1 MDEQIESNGNMKMI
15 ELDGSIGEGGGQILR
30 TALSLSMVT
39 GIPFRIDR
47 IRAKRSKPGLLR
59 QHLTSVNAATEI
71 CGAHTEGA
79 VLGSTCLTFTPGPV
93 KAGEYKFA
101 IGSAGSCTLVFQTVL
116 PALMLANG
124 VSRVTF
130 EGGTHNQMAPPFHFI
145 EHAFLPQLQL
155 MGVTV
160 DARLERFGFYPAGG
174 GRFTANI
181 TPVGQGV
188 TLKPTK
194 IESRGTLING
204 FAESFFAGVPAHV
217 AERELATVG
226 RIMSWADEK
235 LFIRGIDNARG
246 PGNVVLLTLKHEHVT
261 EVFAGFGEKGISS
274 ETVATRVANEAR
286 SYLASD
292 AAIGEHLADQLMI
305 PSALAGGGS
314 FTAVSASEH
323 ARTNAE
329 VIQKFLAVEISIAAV
344 NLGNPHSA
352 VRFGFSR

>member
-1 MDEQIESNGNMKMI
+1 MDAQIESNGSMKMI

-59 QHLTSVNAATEI
+59 QHLTSVNAATEV
-71 CGAHTEGA
+71 CGAHVEGA
-79 VLGSTCLTFTPGPV
+79 VLGSTCLTFAPGLV

-145 EHAFLPQLQL
+145 ERAFLPQLQR
-155 MGVTV
+155 MGVKV

-181 TPVGQGV
+181 TPVGLGMALV
-188 TLKPTK
+188 PIN
-194 IESRGTLING
+194 IEPRGALMDG

-246 PGNVVLLTLKHEHVT
+246 PGNIVLLTLKHEHVT

-274 ETVATRVANEAR
+274 EAVASRVADEAR
-286 SYLASD
+286 CSLASD
-292 AAIGEHLADQLMI
+292 AAVGEHLADQLMI
-305 PSALAGGGS
+305 PFALTGGGS

-329 VIQKFLAVEISIAAV
+329 VIQKFLAVEISIAPV
-344 NLGNPHSA
+344 NTSKIDRF
-352 VRFGFSR
+352 VRFRFGQ